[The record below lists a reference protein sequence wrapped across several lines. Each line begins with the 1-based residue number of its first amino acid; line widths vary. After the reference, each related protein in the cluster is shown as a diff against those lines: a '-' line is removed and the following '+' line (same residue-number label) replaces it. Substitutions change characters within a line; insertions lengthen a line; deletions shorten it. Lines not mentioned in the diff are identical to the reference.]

1 MDITIITKAE
11 NNAFNYIFVSFIN
24 EIVILL
30 IFSQFVF
37 AALIIFIKKGFYCAF
52 QTKVP
57 STDNDK
63 NNTIFIV

>member
-1 MDITIITKAE
+1 MDITIIMKAE

-37 AALIIFIKKGFYCAF
+37 AALPGYIHQERILLCF
-52 QTKVP
+52 
-57 STDNDK
+57 SN
-63 NNTIFIV
+63 